1 MHPLVVTLL
10 GGVLIGLS
18 AAWLLLANGRIA
30 GISGILSGLFEQRD
44 ESTHW
49 RFLFVIGL
57 LIGGGILAFFQPS
70 RIVVPEGRSL
80 FAIVVAG
87 VLVGFGTRMG
97 SGCTSGH
104 GVCGIGRLS
113 KRSTIA
119 TVTFMVTAAITVFI
133 VNEVVGGAV

>member
-44 ESTHW
+44 DSTHW

-104 GVCGIGRLS
+104 GVCGLARFS
-113 KRSTIA
+113 KRSLIA
-119 TVTFMVTAAITVFI
+119 TLSFMFTGFMTATFIGLL
-133 VNEVVGGAV
+133 GGGI

>member
-1 MHPLVVTLL
+1 MHPMVVTLL

-30 GISGILSGLFEQRD
+30 GVSGILGGLFEQRD

-49 RFLFVIGL
+49 RLLFVIGL
-57 LIGGGILAFFQPS
+57 LAGGGILAFFQPE
-70 RIVVPEGRSL
+70 RIVAPEGRSL

-104 GVCGIGRLS
+104 GVCGLARFS
-113 KRSTIA
+113 KRSLIA
-119 TVTFMVTAAITVFI
+119 TLSFMFTGFMTATFIGLL
-133 VNEVVGGAV
+133 GGGI

>member
-104 GVCGIGRLS
+104 GVCGLARFS
-113 KRSTIA
+113 KRSLIA
-119 TVTFMVTAAITVFI
+119 TLSFMFTGFMTATFIGLL
-133 VNEVVGGAV
+133 GGGI

>member
-44 ESTHW
+44 DSTHW

-80 FAIVVAG
+80 FAIAVAG

-104 GVCGIGRLS
+104 GVCGLARFS
-113 KRSTIA
+113 KRSLIA
-119 TVTFMVTAAITVFI
+119 TLSFMFTGFMTATFIGLL
-133 VNEVVGGAV
+133 GGGI